1 MPVWRPKQKHLDPTY
16 TRLGHR
22 VLNLYYEVTANVSP
36 GPLPSYLD
44 MSDGEL
50 IRLLQTQVKIGL
62 WRSDLEA
69 GHTFCSA
76 EAARLFGVPRTDGP
90 IDFGIASRAIH
101 PEDHDLALE
110 LIETTVREKG
120 SYQFVMR
127 VADADTRQYR
137 FVRVIGRY
145 RAKANG
151 GGEIIG
157 ICHEVPAETS

>member
-1 MPVWRPKQKHLDPTY
+1 M
-16 TRLGHR
+16 
-22 VLNLYYEVTANVSP
+22 NLFYEMNTGFSP
-36 GPLPSYLD
+36 GPLPAYLH
-44 MSDGEL
+44 MSDADVL
-50 IRLLQTQVKIGL
+50 RLLQTQIKIGL
-62 WRSDLEA
+62 WRSDLEM

-76 EAARLFGVPRTDGP
+76 EAARLFGVPSTNGP

-110 LIETTVREKG
+110 LIETTGREKG

-127 VADADTRQYR
+127 VADADDGEYR

-157 ICHEVPAETS
+157 ICHEVPAETA